1 MTVVNSLL
9 SLMVVM
15 DAELGEI
22 LVTCEKLKWTIENGE
37 KALSTESRSTSMLTM
52 QVIKRIR
59 ITTTITSSLM
69 IIGYSHKKALVEY
82 LPLGVVSALVSWN
95 YP

>member
-52 QVIKRIR
+52 
-59 ITTTITSSLM
+59 
-69 IIGYSHKKALVEY
+69 
-82 LPLGVVSALVSWN
+82 
-95 YP
+95 